1 MLFEKAMYE
10 YRKQPK
16 SLFPKDSGM
25 QLNFKESLEES
36 NTVDQAKQALKEF
49 ETSHE
54 LPFEFEVQDFLEAR
68 GTESFPEVARAKSA
82 PELLTIE
89 GESSHPEQ
97 SREFLLKLWELK
109 EFAFK
114 NGWLSQSE
122 FELATSCIS

>member
-1 MLFEKAMYE
+1 M
-10 YRKQPK
+10 
-16 SLFPKDSGM
+16 
-25 QLNFKESLEES
+25 
-36 NTVDQAKQALKEF
+36 
-49 ETSHE
+49 
-54 LPFEFEVQDFLEAR
+54 QDFLEAR